1 MALTEVQEDR
11 SATFPLNLLSEPEE
25 DIRNN
30 KQVGGED
37 FASNVFYQSSLA

>member
-1 MALTEVQEDR
+1 MAVLEVEVDI
-11 SATFPLNLLSEPEE
+11 SAPFPLNLLSEPEE

-37 FASNVFYQSSLA
+37 FASNVLY